1 MKNLLLATA
10 TVAIF
15 GLAGC
20 ATEDKMMKD
29 DAMAKDAMMKDDAMA
44 KDAMMKDDAMA
55 KDAMMKDDA
64 MAKDA
69 MMKDDTMAAGSGS
82 DAMMDLCLSKGGSIG
97 AWAGEGDSTKTCDTA
112 EGNSYPLA
120 QLTSFPEFQ

>member
-1 MKNLLLATA
+1 MKNVLLATVA
-10 TVAIF
+10 VAIF

-20 ATEDKMMKD
+20 ASHDDKMMKD

-44 KDAMMKDDAMA
+44 KDEAMMKDDG
-55 KDAMMKDDA
+55 MMKD
-64 MAKDA
+64 DA
-69 MMKDDTMAAGSGS
+69 MMKDDTMAAGDGS
-82 DAMMDLCLSKGGSIG
+82 DAMMDLCFSKGGSIG
-97 AWAGEGDSTKTCDTA
+97 AWAGDDDSTKTCDTA